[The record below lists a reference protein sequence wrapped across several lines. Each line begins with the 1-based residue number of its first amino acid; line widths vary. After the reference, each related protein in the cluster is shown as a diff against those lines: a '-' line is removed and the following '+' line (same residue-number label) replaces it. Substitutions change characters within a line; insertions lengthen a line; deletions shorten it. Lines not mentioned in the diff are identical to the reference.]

1 MRKWLFISLAVLFFL
16 AGAGVVATLFYLRK
30 TFPPEKIQQELEA
43 QLSRRSGFA
52 VAIAGLDFTWSGRVK
67 IGSICARNAEMKS
80 ERCFVRAEN
89 ITLEVGLLPLLSKKL
104 EIRAVRVAT
113 LAIHLFEEASVA
125 KGGLKTVLH
134 SWDTKK
140 TAVAEPVQGSDTSAF
155 SFGEVAVE
163 KGELVRDVV
172 LPPLPA
178 GHTRFVFS
186 YRAGGPALLEST
198 VFFAQQ
204 GEAKLTLTTETNNFA
219 ANLLQLARKRQWS
232 SDSALTGN
240 LQCKGC
246 PLDALDTRF
255 RTLTGNV
262 QLNLQGS
269 NLLLESK
276 DTVLSLS
283 SPISGEFQTT
293 AKLPV
298 QLADLSLLNADVTLA
313 KPGLSLSLN
322 KLTRQPATGL
332 SADFAL
338 SAELSALGAGAGI
351 SGHLNGGGQL
361 RQSIPAGAFT
371 VTGFSYPV
379 RSKLVV
385 SSARFN
391 AALAGETISVKGQA
405 FKLNESAFTASLN
418 ILRSAAGTKLSGAV
432 DFPLLDI
439 TALTASDGDT
449 NSASGAASTS
459 SSSVTL
465 RLSVGELR
473 TGKWKIAQFRGDF
486 AQNATA
492 MQLENAGGIV
502 AGGRLQFSYR
512 RPGQG
517 AQSLRLQ
524 AQGLKAQTISENLSL
539 PGTVYGT
546 LNTSANLQFTGSS
559 TESIRRSL
567 TGSLN
572 ADLGRGKIK
581 NSFLQ
586 KGILTG
592 PLHKL
597 EDKFSD
603 IEFASGS
610 IEARFSAGAI
620 EIKKLWFDAEE
631 WNAQLRAEAD
641 AEGQG
646 KAALNFRFR
655 SSFVENAA
663 NPLHLG
669 IGSRKEGDF
678 YDLPFACRGNVFSGA
693 CYKQNW

>member
-1 MRKWLFISLAVLFFL
+1 MRKWLFISLAVFFSL
-16 AGAGVVATLFYLRK
+16 AGVGVVATLFYLRK
-30 TFPPEKIQQELEA
+30 TFPPEKIQQELEV

-52 VAIAGLDFTWSGRVK
+52 VKITGLDFTWTGRVK
-67 IGSICARNAEMKS
+67 IGSICARNTEMKS

-89 ITLEVGLLPLLSKKL
+89 LTLEVGLLPLLSKRL
-104 EIRAVRVAT
+104 EIKAVRIAS
-113 LAIHLFEEASVA
+113 LAIHLFEEATLD

-140 TAVAEPVQGSDTSAF
+140 AAVAEPVQVNDTSAF
-155 SFGEVAVE
+155 SIAEVAVE
-163 KGELVRDVV
+163 KGEFVRDVV

-178 GHTRFVFS
+178 GQTRFSLS
-186 YRAGGPALLEST
+186 YRAGRPVLFEST

-204 GEAKLTLTTETNNFA
+204 GEAKLSLTTETNNFA
-219 ANLLQLARKRQWS
+219 AALLQLARKRQWS
-232 SDSALTGN
+232 PDSALNGK

-246 PLDALDTRF
+246 PLDAVDHRF
-255 RTLTGNV
+255 KILTGNV
-262 QLNLQGS
+262 QLHLQGS
-269 NLLLESK
+269 DLLLESK
-276 DTVLSLS
+276 DVILSLS
-283 SPISGEFQTT
+283 SPVSGEFQTT

-298 QLADLSLLNADVTLA
+298 QLADFSLLNADVALA

-322 KLTRQPATGL
+322 KLSRQPATGL

-338 SAELSALGAGAGI
+338 NAELSALGAGSGI

-361 RQSIPAGAFT
+361 RRSVPAGTFT

-385 SSARFN
+385 SSARFI
-391 AALAGETISVKGQA
+391 AGLTGDTVSVKDQA
-405 FKLNESAFTASLN
+405 FRLNESPFTASLN
-418 ILRSAAGTKLSGAV
+418 ILRGAAGTRLSGSV

-439 TALTASDGDT
+439 TALTAPEGEP
-449 NSASGAASTS
+449 NQASGAAGTGSPNI
-459 SSSVTL
+459 TL
-465 RLSVGELR
+465 RLSVSELR
-473 TGKWKIAQFRGDF
+473 TGKWKIAQFRGDLV
-486 AQNATA
+486 QNATG

-502 AGGRLQFSYR
+502 AGGRLQFNYR

-524 AQGLKAQTISENLSL
+524 AQALKAQTISENLAL

-559 TESIRRSL
+559 TEDIRRSL
-567 TGSLN
+567 TGSLT

-610 IEARFSAGAI
+610 IDARFSAGAI

-646 KAALNFRFR
+646 KAALSFRFR